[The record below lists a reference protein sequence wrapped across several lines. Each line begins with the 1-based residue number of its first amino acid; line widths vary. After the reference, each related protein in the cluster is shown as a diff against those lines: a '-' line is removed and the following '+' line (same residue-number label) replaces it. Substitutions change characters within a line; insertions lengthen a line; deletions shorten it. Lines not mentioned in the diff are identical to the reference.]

1 MFITMGDRLKLNR
14 ETGIQYVVFDQSNET
29 QAQSIEVI
37 GLRGSNS
44 GPTLKEAIVAS
55 SPAGERQPAQ
65 VPALSPPAD
74 VEQPMRIDDVRA
86 HWMVMI
92 CMRERID
99 FVICKRERCFVFK
112 IPLSDANEGSEN
124 QVLSR
129 KTPRQRRN
137 RPIARPS

>member
-1 MFITMGDRLKLNR
+1 MGGWMFITMGDRLKLNR

-86 HWMVMI
+86 HWMIMI

-99 FVICKRERCFVFK
+99 FARENVGLYSKRKSAHRETQLR
-112 IPLSDANEGSEN
+112 S
-124 QVLSR
+124 
-129 KTPRQRRN
+129 
-137 RPIARPS
+137 AR

>member
-1 MFITMGDRLKLNR
+1 M
-14 ETGIQYVVFDQSNET
+14 FDQSNEI
-29 QAQSIEVI
+29 QAQAIEVI
-37 GLRGSNS
+37 GLRGSNG

-74 VEQPMRIDDVRA
+74 AEQPMRIDDVRA

-112 IPLSDANEGSEN
+112 KEIGSSRDPAKERTLT
-124 QVLSR
+124 QVLASTER
-129 KTPRQRRN
+129 
-137 RPIARPS
+137 

>member
-65 VPALSPPAD
+65 VPALSPRAD
-74 VEQPMRIDDVRA
+74 VEQPIRIDDVRA

-99 FVICKRERCFVFK
+99 FVICKRERWFVFK
-112 IPLSDANEGSEN
+112 KEIGSSRDPAKERTLT
-124 QVLSR
+124 QVLASTER
-129 KTPRQRRN
+129 
-137 RPIARPS
+137 

>member
-1 MFITMGDRLKLNR
+1 MGGWMFITMGDRLKLNR

-86 HWMVMI
+86 HWMIMI

-99 FVICKRERCFVFK
+99 FARENVGLYSKYR
-112 IPLSDANEGSEN
+112 
-124 QVLSR
+124 
-129 KTPRQRRN
+129 
-137 RPIARPS
+137 